1 MIIDDLRKLFNF
13 VNLYITILKIN
24 FLIPII

>member
-1 MIIDDLRKLFNF
+1 MFTTSLL
-13 VNLYITILKIN
+13 LIN